1 MWKLA
6 IILSIALAVSAYPA
20 DYKYDDAEE
29 LEHEF
34 QGDMII
40 SQQELDAFNGLITE
54 NTRWPSN
61 IVPYTINPSHF
72 SKNTEAHK
80 MLNINSLRFHSCSTN
95 FIYSLR
101 R

>member
-6 IILSIALAVSAYPA
+6 IVLSLALAVSAYPA

-54 NTRWPSN
+54 NTKWQNN
-61 IVPYTINPSHF
+61 IVPYRVNPSYF
-72 SKNTEAHK
+72 SKTSRHY
-80 MLNINSLRFHSCSTN
+80 LQQCIC
-95 FIYSLR
+95 
-101 R
+101 